1 MKKLSLLLISLL
13 ASLMSWAQID
23 PNTGWVKA
31 NCFAYDLRV
40 SYSTD
45 MSQITLSYVL
55 NADAIASGDTYK
67 LLDKDGIR
75 GVQLYV
81 YDKNGNQVNHHY
93 VPGPYVVKGEYKKAT
108 FNAADFTVG
117 ETYTWEV
124 VVNGNECRTIPQLVS
139 SATTNRPENA
149 YGIACDHA
157 MNRREFGQILVSRA
171 KQVSDAYPYNTLLEY
186 TPQLGYVGRH
196 DKHTSI
202 LEK

>member
-124 VVNGNECRTIPQLVS
+124 VVNGNECRTIPQLVA
-139 SATTNRPENA
+139 SAAADRRPENA

-157 MNRREFGQILVSRA
+157 MSRREFGQILVSRA
-171 KQVSDAYPYNTLLEY
+171 KQVSDAYPYNTLLE
-186 TPQLGYVGRH
+186 
-196 DKHTSI
+196 
-202 LEK
+202 